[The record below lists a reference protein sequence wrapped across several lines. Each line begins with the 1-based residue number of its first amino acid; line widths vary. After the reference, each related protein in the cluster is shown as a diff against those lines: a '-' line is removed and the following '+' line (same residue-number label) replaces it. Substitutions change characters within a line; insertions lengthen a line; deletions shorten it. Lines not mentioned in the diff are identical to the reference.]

1 MVDKRNM
8 ANAQFISDYVFD
20 AVPDLIHKSQK
31 TRRSSDNAPTISFD
45 PLQLVEF
52 LAHFSVAYD
61 DNRLNRLLK
70 ELNTDGEDSAV
81 PFDTDGAETD

>member
-1 MVDKRNM
+1 MVDKQSM
-8 ANAQFISDYVFD
+8 DNAQFISDYVFD

-31 TRRSSDNAPTISFD
+31 TRRPSDNAPTISFD

-61 DNRLNRLLK
+61 NNRLNRLLE
-70 ELNTDGEDSAV
+70 ELNTNGEDSPV
-81 PFDTDGAETD
+81 PFDTNGPETD